1 MNEQLAAV
9 GYVVLWLGLVAG
21 LARLVKHYVPQQPEW
36 GRKLLHV
43 GAGPTVVIAW
53 SLGIERWIALSA
65 AIGITVLIALN
76 RQFRWLQGIED
87 VSRHSYGTVAY
98 GLAVVVLLWWG
109 WPHRAAVVTAA
120 VLVLAVGDGLAGLL
134 GPAVASPRWHV
145 LGQQKSLLGTSCVGL
160 TAFLV
165 GLWLFGNT
173 LLWPQLLLVAAVA
186 AALEQV
192 SVLGADNLLLP
203 VGVAA
208 LLNALLP

>member
-87 VSRHSYGTVAY
+87 VGRHSYGTVAY

-134 GPAVASPRWHV
+134 GPAVASPRWRV